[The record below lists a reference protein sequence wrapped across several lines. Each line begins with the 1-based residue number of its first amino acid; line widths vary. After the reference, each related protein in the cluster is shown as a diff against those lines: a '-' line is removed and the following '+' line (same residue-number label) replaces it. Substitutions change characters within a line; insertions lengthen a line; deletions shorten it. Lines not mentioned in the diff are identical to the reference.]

1 MDKIAFLGAGST
13 VFAKNVLGDCMLT
26 GPLQEFEYAL
36 YDIDMQR
43 LADREPNGVVGY
55 QRRENALRVT
65 PGAEIENGREVAQHG
80 DRTQHDRTDGA
91 RRSRFE
97 FGAGQSEYQETQQ
110 RQYEN

>member
-1 MDKIAFLGAGST
+1 
-13 VFAKNVLGDCMLT
+13 
-26 GPLQEFEYAL
+26 
-36 YDIDMQR
+36 MQR
-43 LADREPNGVVGY
+43 LADREPNGVVGH